1 MDFIYKLEDKL
12 LNELDEISTKV
23 EGGEPISH
31 DCLDDIK
38 DISETLNNFT
48 TYMAMKS
55 SGYSRESGNMG
66 GYSNARGDMGGYSN
80 GGGYSYA
87 RGRNRDS
94 MGRFSSRGGYSR
106 GRMMDDEW
114 GREYG
119 MY

>member
-38 DISETLNNFT
+38 DISETLNNFS

-55 SGYSRESGNMG
+55 RESGMSNGREMG
-66 GYSNARGDMGGYSN
+66 GYSNARGRS
-80 GGGYSYA
+80 
-87 RGRNRDS
+87 RDS
-94 MGRFSSRGGYSR
+94 MGRYSRGYSR
-106 GRMMDDEW
+106 NSYGRMEDEYS
-114 GREYG
+114 RDPYA

>member
-38 DISETLNNFT
+38 DISESLNNFS

-55 SGYSRESGNMG
+55 RESGMSNTG
-66 GYSNARGDMGGYSN
+66 GYSNGYSN
-80 GGGYSYA
+80 GGGYSNA
-87 RGRNRDS
+87 RGRSRDS
-94 MGRFSSRGGYSR
+94 MGRYSRGYSR
-106 GRMMDDEW
+106 NSYDGWE
-114 GREYG
+114 REPYG

>member
-38 DISETLNNFT
+38 DISESLNNFS

-55 SGYSRESGNMG
+55 RESGMSNTG
-66 GYSNARGDMGGYSN
+66 GYSNGYSNARGRS
-80 GGGYSYA
+80 
-87 RGRNRDS
+87 RDS
-94 MGRFSSRGGYSR
+94 MGRYSRGYSR
-106 GRMMDDEW
+106 NSYDGWE
-114 GREYG
+114 REPYG